1 MPTYWAGGVE
11 GDWDYIAIDL
21 LGASLDNIYRQAGGP
36 AQVMDLGSVCCIAMQ
51 MVSPSPPLF
60 HQVMT
65 LTARLNDYNSC
76 MHVESS
82 TATSSWVMLSWDYI
96 QIMRPSI

>member
-21 LGASLDNIYRQAGGP
+21 LGASLDNIYRKAGGP

-51 MVSPSPPLF
+51 MVG
-60 HQVMT
+60 
-65 LTARLNDYNSC
+65 
-76 MHVESS
+76 
-82 TATSSWVMLSWDYI
+82 LSLSRSQQMY
-96 QIMRPSI
+96 